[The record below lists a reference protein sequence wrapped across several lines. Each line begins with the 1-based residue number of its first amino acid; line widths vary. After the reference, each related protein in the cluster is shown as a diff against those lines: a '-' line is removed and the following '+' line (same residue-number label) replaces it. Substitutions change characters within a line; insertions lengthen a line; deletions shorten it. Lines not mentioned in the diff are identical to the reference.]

1 MRKGF
6 DFDRM
11 SKGAFQP
18 SHKKY
23 HGSLAGTSLLGSLL
37 GSVVGTAISTAVN
50 ETAASYAGTMER
62 ARTEEQERARIRS
75 EYNKKMADL
84 PANCPNCGAP
94 TCGKMYCEY
103 CDSKLV

>member
-1 MRKGF
+1 MQNGF
-6 DFDRM
+6 DFRKIPM
-11 SKGAFQP
+11 GAFRP

-23 HGSLAGTSLLGSLL
+23 HGHVVGGPIIGSII
-37 GSVVGTAISTAVN
+37 GTAISTAIN
-50 ETAASYAGTMER
+50 ETVESYAGTVER

-75 EYNKKMADL
+75 EYNKKMANL

-103 CDSKLV
+103 CESKLV